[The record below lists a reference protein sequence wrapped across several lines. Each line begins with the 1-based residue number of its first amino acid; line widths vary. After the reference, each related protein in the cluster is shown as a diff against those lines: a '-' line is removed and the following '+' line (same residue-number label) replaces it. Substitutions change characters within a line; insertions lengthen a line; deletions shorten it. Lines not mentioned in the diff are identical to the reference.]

1 MIKDNINQKIA
12 EFGKGDICITSGIIK
27 GLPVLGLDSQRPHEI
42 GGLIETK
49 MTAETLPKSEI
60 YMTFESVKSLEVLI
74 LKLQEARSMFLYGT
88 PRDFD
93 YPSNI
98 TDIYEENSFIKG

>member
-1 MIKDNINQKIA
+1 
-12 EFGKGDICITSGIIK
+12 
-27 GLPVLGLDSQRPHEI
+27 
-42 GGLIETK
+42 
-49 MTAETLPKSEI
+49 
-60 YMTFESVKSLEVLI
+60 MTFESVKSLEVLI
-74 LKLQEARSMFLYGT
+74 LKLQEARSMFLYDT